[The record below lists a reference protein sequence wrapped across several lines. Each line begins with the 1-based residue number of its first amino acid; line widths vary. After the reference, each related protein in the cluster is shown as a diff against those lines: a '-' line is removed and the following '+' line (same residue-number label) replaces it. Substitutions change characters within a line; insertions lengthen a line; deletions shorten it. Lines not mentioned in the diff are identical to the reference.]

1 MAQTK
6 LQPRHSRRALIAKAG
21 ALAAGLSVSL
31 VACAQATGTGQQRPT
46 GLTLLFLNVGQDS
59 IGVTRFDPDGLRGPT
74 PGALGAGGGGAQMT
88 FMPGDS
94 KRGVPQF
101 VDVEWGIWPKAL
113 NEEMKRDLYSRPD
126 RGSAAWDSDYDE
138 YVKRVKRFRTR
149 VDLSSIVTSEVVSKA
164 QSNAKSGNIKLTV
177 KFNND
182 QVKIEA
188 QPEQFR

>member
-1 MAQTK
+1 M
-6 LQPRHSRRALIAKAG
+6 G
-21 ALAAGLSVSL
+21 ALAVGLSTGL
-31 VACAQATGTGQQRPT
+31 IACAQTAGAGQTRPV

-74 PGALGAGGGGAQMT
+74 PGALGPSLTEGKQMT

-101 VDVEWGIWPKAL
+101 VDVEGEIWPKAL
-113 NEEMKRDLYSRPD
+113 NEEMKRDLYSRSD
-126 RGSAAWDSDYDE
+126 RGSAVWDSDYDE
-138 YVKRVKRFRTR
+138 YVKRVKRFKTR

-164 QSNAKSGNIKLTV
+164 QLNAKSGNIKLTV

>member
-6 LQPRHSRRALIAKAG
+6 LQLRHSRRALIAKMG
-21 ALAAGLSVSL
+21 ALAAGLSAGL
-31 VACAQATGTGQQRPT
+31 IACAQGTGTGQQRPV

-59 IGVTRFDPDGLRGPT
+59 IGVTRFDPDGMTGPT
-74 PGALGAGGGGAQMT
+74 PGALGPSLTEGAQMT

-101 VDVEWGIWPKAL
+101 VDVEWVVTTPAISAL
-113 NEEMKRDLYSRPD
+113 QAARDSNFEIYKQPWMEETKRINSITPRYR
-126 RGSAAWDSDYDE
+126 R
-138 YVKRVKRFRTR
+138 RVGLNDVLTPALLETLR
-149 VDLSSIVTSEVVSKA
+149 A
-164 QSNAKSGNIKLTV
+164 NAKSGNIKLTV

>member
-6 LQPRHSRRALIAKAG
+6 LQLRHSRRALIARMG
-21 ALAAGLSVSL
+21 ALAVGLSTGLIAS
-31 VACAQATGTGQQRPT
+31 AQTAGAGQTRPV

-74 PGALGAGGGGAQMT
+74 PGALGPSLTEGKQMT

-101 VDVEWGIWPKAL
+101 VDVEWVVETPEAKTEWKKFELRTDRYSQAGFAEIKRIQAL
-113 NEEMKRDLYSRPD
+113 EKKYAQQITL
-126 RGSAAWDSDYDE
+126 
-138 YVKRVKRFRTR
+138 
-149 VDLSSIVTSEVVSKA
+149 TSVINLALLETVRA
-164 QSNAKSGNIKLTV
+164 NAKSGNIKLTV

>member
-6 LQPRHSRRALIAKAG
+6 LQLRHSRRTLMLKVG
-21 ALAAGLSVSL
+21 VLAIGLSAGLI
-31 VACAQATGTGQQRPT
+31 ACAQATGTGQQRPV

-59 IGVTRFDPDGLRGPT
+59 IGVTRFDPDGFKGPT
-74 PGALGAGGGGAQMT
+74 PGGLGAGGGGAQMT

-94 KRGVPQF
+94 KRGLPQF
-101 VDVEWGIWPKAL
+101 VDVEWVVTTPAIKALQQSRNSNFELYKQPWMEETDRINSITPKYLRRVAL
-113 NEEMKRDLYSRPD
+113 NELLTPALLEAL
-126 RGSAAWDSDYDE
+126 
-138 YVKRVKRFRTR
+138 RV
-149 VDLSSIVTSEVVSKA
+149 
-164 QSNAKSGNIKLTV
+164 NPKSGNIKLTV